1 MQDADQEGG
10 EEGGKDTKKERKYA
24 FYHAP
29 MEYVYK
35 SAEDIDFRRG
45 RGGHKKYKHISD
57 MLVEPAGSVSTV
69 YDRKNRIIEICEEYK
84 IKLNGEYIKLRNA
97 KDDDE
102 KELIYEKIKQMKSE
116 RNAEVAK
123 KLTEKRVLYL
133 VIKELDKKKKQ
144 SENWH
149 LYAPLLQ
156 NEMLKDMLKESTEK
170 MKTVTKKADG
180 EIDLFGLKFTK
191 I

>member
-1 MQDADQEGG
+1 M
-10 EEGGKDTKKERKYA
+10 
-24 FYHAP
+24 
-29 MEYVYK
+29 
-35 SAEDIDFRRG
+35 
-45 RGGHKKYKHISD
+45 
-57 MLVEPAGSVSTV
+57 
-69 YDRKNRIIEICEEYK
+69 
-84 IKLNGEYIKLRNA
+84 NGEYIKLRNA

-156 NEMLKDMLKESTEK
+156 NEMFKDMLKENTEK